1 MRNKKLSTKTTVTIA
16 TLALIVA
23 GTGTLGLTMTNAGQ
37 KTVESEIKNEE
48 IESLYSEE
56 NDSTAKIAVEHSKDV
71 TDSSQADSDDDEKH
85 NLVVEVPYSV
95 VVEGDIE
102 YEVSNDGTLPTEG
115 REKVDESDYSESK
128 NKGKREVKDALNHE
142 KETTDEAVEEE
153 TDRLR

>member
-1 MRNKKLSTKTTVTIA
+1 M
-16 TLALIVA
+16 
-23 GTGTLGLTMTNAGQ
+23 
-37 KTVESEIKNEE
+37 
-48 IESLYSEE
+48 
-56 NDSTAKIAVEHSKDV
+56 EHSKDV